1 MDKIGLAEKMSDM
14 EFIIHMLNNLPEEY
28 NVVLDRLDSHLVSIN
43 EDKLTLEA
51 LWEELNS
58 RFEQISSKEREKE
71 CHKKAWTAGFH
82 PQFKGTFNKCGQYD
96 HKTDSPKFPENGTER
111 ETRAQKAGIPRVV
124 DMMASNSIKNVLIVT
139 RLHI

>member
-14 EFIIHMLNNLPEEY
+14 EFIIHVLNNLPEEY

-58 RFEQISSKEREKE
+58 RFEQISSKVR
-71 CHKKAWTAGFH
+71 
-82 PQFKGTFNKCGQYD
+82 PP
-96 HKTDSPKFPENGTER
+96 S
-111 ETRAQKAGIPRVV
+111 
-124 DMMASNSIKNVLIVT
+124 
-139 RLHI
+139 RLGWS